1 MTKRKRFKQW
11 LMKCTM
17 CNKWV
22 VVNNIE
28 WYWIRSLG
36 LDMKSFICKDCQNML
51 AEKLGENKIKKI
63 LKLVKL

>member
-1 MTKRKRFKQW
+1 MRKRFKRW

-22 VVNNIE
+22 TVTNIE

-36 LDMKSFICKDCQNML
+36 LNKKSFICKDCQNQL
-51 AEKLGENKIKKI
+51 AQKLGNSIDKI

>member
-1 MTKRKRFKQW
+1 
-11 LMKCTM
+11 M